1 MKFKVQLTPEI
12 FDFPNLHSERLV
24 IESYLGDLL
33 KDLNLEKI
41 LPEWNVRFLSLL
53 GKEGR
58 EIGVYKKGSIYSS
71 ELMKSYT
78 IYIPIPT
85 NEDVVW
91 GVNKEK
97 YAHRPP
103 IDKNKMKMLN
113 VKFTD
118 FNNLSHYVVEC
129 SKIGILDLLKSGI
142 SLKGIK
148 IKI

>member
-1 MKFKVQLTPEI
+1 
-12 FDFPNLHSERLV
+12 
-24 IESYLGDLL
+24 
-33 KDLNLEKI
+33 
-41 LPEWNVRFLSLL
+41 
-53 GKEGR
+53 
-58 EIGVYKKGSIYSS
+58 
-71 ELMKSYT
+71 
-78 IYIPIPT
+78 IPT

-91 GVNKEK
+91 GINKEQ

-118 FNNLSHYVVEC
+118 FNNLSHYIVEC